1 MRRLILHIGTEKTG
15 TSSIQRFLSLHG
27 RRLAGHGIRTP
38 TSLADPAGNHSWLP
52 LLAYDDGREDD
63 LSRRWLNPEEDRQQ
77 QLGARLA
84 LFRREVE
91 AGGDATWIISSEH
104 LQSRLTTA
112 GEIARLRQ
120 LLDPLFDEIRLLLY
134 IRQPIATA
142 VSLWS
147 TAVQCGHPYARLP
160 DPSQPY
166 WHNLCDHAA
175 TIQRWSTGFPVSP
188 LQVRLFQR
196 GDLVDGDVISDFAEA
211 AGIDAARHWPR
222 PRRENP
228 TLSHRGILLCA
239 ELNRRMPRPDD
250 GRPCRLVGLISK
262 ATAALPGYQASPE
275 EQTTYAERFG
285 ASCEWVRA
293 NRFPRRRQ
301 LWDAAAAETRRRRP
315 AQLSR
320 LERAG
325 IALLAGLWQ
334 GLGLQ
339 GRL

>member
-27 RRLAGHGIRTP
+27 RRLAGLGIRTP
-38 TSLADPAGNHSWLP
+38 ASLADPAGNHSWLP
-52 LLAYDDGREDD
+52 LLAYDPGREDD
-63 LSRRWLNPEEDRQQ
+63 LSRRWLNPQHDRQQ
-77 QLGARLA
+77 QIAARLA
-84 LFRREVE
+84 LFRRELE
-91 AGGDATWIISSEH
+91 QGGDATWIISSEH

-112 GEIARLRQ
+112 EEIARLRQ
-120 LLDPLFDEIRLLLY
+120 LLEPLFREIRLLLY

-160 DPSQPY
+160 DPAQPY
-166 WHNLCDHAA
+166 WHNLCDHAS
-175 TIQRWSTGFPVSP
+175 TIQRWSAAFPDRP

-196 GDLVDGDVISDFAEA
+196 GDLRDGDVISDFAEA
-211 AGIDAARHWPR
+211 AGIDSARHWPR

-250 GRPCRLVGLISK
+250 GRPCRLVSLIAR

-275 EQTTYAERFG
+275 EERAYEERFE
-285 ASCEWVRA
+285 ASGEWVRA
-293 NRFPRRRQ
+293 NRFPGRQ
-301 LWDAAAAETRRRRP
+301 RLWDAGAGASRRRRP
-315 AQLSR
+315 VQLSS

-325 IALLAGLWQ
+325 IAALAGLWT

-339 GRL
+339 GRR